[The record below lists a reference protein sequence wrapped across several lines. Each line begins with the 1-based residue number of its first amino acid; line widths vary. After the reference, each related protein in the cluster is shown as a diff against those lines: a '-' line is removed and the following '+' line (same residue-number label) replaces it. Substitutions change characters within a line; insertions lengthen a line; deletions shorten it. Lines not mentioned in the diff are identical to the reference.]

1 MNEIVTKFLLA
12 GDKFMPEVHLKQPA
26 FTYNDC
32 GSFTKSK
39 EEYKNLNKHKIPGIY
54 GKKLNKACFQ
64 QGMTEILQI

>member
-39 EEYKNLNKHKIPGIY
+39 EEYKNLNKHKIFME
-54 GKKLNKACFQ
+54 KKLNKACFQ
-64 QGMTEILQI
+64 QGITEILQI